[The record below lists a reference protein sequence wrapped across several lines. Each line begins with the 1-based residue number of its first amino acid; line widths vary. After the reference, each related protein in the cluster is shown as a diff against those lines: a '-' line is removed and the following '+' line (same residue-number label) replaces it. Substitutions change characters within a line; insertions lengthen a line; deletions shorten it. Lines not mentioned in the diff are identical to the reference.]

1 MQTINCIRLNVH
13 VTPVIWISILLL
25 KAYNDNLMII
35 KLKICSKRTHHHD
48 SVHVRS
54 VQTRA
59 LPTGVRVRQGQIFT
73 VNASVATV
81 FKCAKNKN
89 LINYLLVNSSYT
101 SCVNILI
108 TYKSFRYLIVIVCK
122 FILQSILFIIS
133 FTMKNEEQAMSLLHV
148 SPISALAQEISSHLN
163 GNELSKQ

>member
-25 KAYNDNLMII
+25 KACNDNLMII

-48 SVHVRS
+48 SVHARS

-89 LINYLLVNSSYT
+89 LINYLLSNSSYIST
-101 SCVNILI
+101 FCVNILI

-133 FTMKNEEQAMSLLHV
+133 FTMKNEEQAMSLLHE
-148 SPISALAQEISSHLN
+148 SPISALVQEIRSSHI
-163 GNELSKQ
+163 KWK

>member
-1 MQTINCIRLNVH
+1 
-13 VTPVIWISILLL
+13 
-25 KAYNDNLMII
+25 MII
-35 KLKICSKRTHHHD
+35 KLKSCSKRTHHHD

-89 LINYLLVNSSYT
+89 FINYLPVIPFYIST
-101 SCVNILI
+101 FCVNILI
-108 TYKSFRYLIVIVCK
+108 TYKSFRY
-122 FILQSILFIIS
+122 
-133 FTMKNEEQAMSLLHV
+133 
-148 SPISALAQEISSHLN
+148 
-163 GNELSKQ
+163 